1 MTRSCVWSIP
11 KAICTFLIHKLYYQE
26 WTLIIV
32 VQLKITAAMSIGMV
46 GPKNFKTSFPRT
58 IALLAKVIGF
68 VEHSTCRMLLWRRKT
83 CLQALP
89 GITILNIKQKINH
102 GRGNIMAVFHSWFM
116 RGQSK
121 VRVIISTY
129 ILSIRWHKHPCCQI
143 GQHGLFHQTHHRDP
157 EQWPAIL
164 PVTFSVLPP
173 AFCWW
178 WASQWSIILMS
189 QTWILQGMSTLQ
201 IRKSQPCKQFLTY
214 SNLLY
219 WSSLRKW
226 DPLTWTCTWNFP
238 TDINGHTSNLV
249 LSG

>member
-1 MTRSCVWSIP
+1 MNHPWD
-11 KAICTFLIHKLYYQE
+11 
-26 WTLIIV
+26 II
-32 VQLKITAAMSIGMV
+32 
-46 GPKNFKTSFPRT
+46 F
-58 IALLAKVIGF
+58 
-68 VEHSTCRMLLWRRKT
+68 
-83 CLQALP
+83 
-89 GITILNIKQKINH
+89 ILNIDLSPAANGSMYLYLLILH
-102 GRGNIMAVFHSWFM
+102 
-116 RGQSK
+116 
-121 VRVIISTY
+121 ISY
-129 ILSIRWHKHPCCQI
+129 PWLQQVLSIRWHKHPCCQI

-219 WSSLRKW
+219 WFSLRKW
-226 DPLTWTCTWNFP
+226 YPLTWTCTWNFS
-238 TDINGHTSNLV
+238 TDINGHASNLV